1 MTFEIDGFCAEGFE
15 RIVDVFRANFDERG
29 ELGASFALVRHGEML
44 VDIWGGARDAAGKEP
59 WEEDTIVNVYSTTK
73 TMAALATLLLMDR
86 KELEPTDKVA
96 KFWPEFGE
104 NGKEEVTVGHLLSH
118 AAGLPGLD
126 EPVTETD
133 LYDHD
138 KIATLLAGQAP
149 WWVPG
154 SASGYHALTQGYL
167 IGEVVRRVTDTTL
180 GTFFRREIADPLGA
194 DFHIG
199 LDEDEDD
206 RVGELV
212 PPDQAP
218 DGFDFDPTSIAG
230 RTFANPAIRAE
241 WSASS
246 AWRRAEIPAAR
257 GHGNARSVARI
268 MGTMAAGGQAFG
280 HYVLSERACRRALE
294 EQVSGTDLVL
304 GVPLRFGLGFGL
316 VNETQPLPSE
326 KACFWGGWGG
336 SLVIVDF
343 DQQMAFSYVMNRMES
358 GLLGDDRGASLMQAV
373 YEVIANLH

>member
-1 MTFEIDGFCAEGFE
+1 MRFEIDGFCAEGFE
-15 RIVDVFRANFDERG
+15 RIVDAFSANFEERQ

-44 VDIWGGARDAAGKEP
+44 VDIWGGARDASGNQP

-86 KELEPTDKVA
+86 KELEPGSKVA
-96 KFWPEFGE
+96 KFWPEFADH
-104 NGKEEVTVGHLLSH
+104 GKGDITVGQLLSH
-118 AAGLPGLD
+118 SAGLSGID

-138 KIATLLAGQAP
+138 KIVTLLAAQEP
-149 WWVPG
+149 WWEPG

-167 IGEVVRRVTDTTL
+167 LGEVVSRITNTSL

-199 LDEDEDD
+199 LDEEEDD

-212 PPDQAP
+212 PPDQPP
-218 DGFDFDPTSIAG
+218 DSLDFDPTSIAG

-241 WSASS
+241 WSANS
-246 AWRRAEIPAAR
+246 AWRRAEIPAAG
-257 GHGNARSVARI
+257 GHGNARSVARV
-268 MGTMAAGGQAFG
+268 MGMMAAGGQAFG
-280 HYVLSERACRRALE
+280 HYVLSEKACRLALE
-294 EQVSGTDLVL
+294 EQTSGVDLVL
-304 GVPLRFGLGFGL
+304 GVPVRYGLGFGL
-316 VNETQPLPSE
+316 VNETQPLPSPN
-326 KACFWGGWGG
+326 ACFWGGWGG

-343 DQQMAFSYVMNRMES
+343 DQHMAFSYVMNRMES
-358 GLLGDDRGASLMQAV
+358 GLLGDDRGASLTQAV
-373 YEVIANLH
+373 YEAIAEPR